1 VAQTAA
7 NVSRRARRKDKIALD
22 RPPGG
27 ARRGLAFAFMAPAL
41 VLLGAFVVYPSIDTL
56 FQSVQDTD
64 GSFFWDRSFIGFD
77 NYAEI
82 ADNQGIRTAIKNNAI
97 WVATAPAIIT
107 GLGLMFA
114 ILTERVRYATAI
126 KIIVFM
132 PMAIS
137 FLATG
142 VIWRVMY
149 DPDPKLGFL
158 NGAMKAVSDVVAPAG
173 PYPRAVSPPETELVK
188 TDAGAIAHADDFQ
201 AGDTAVIGLT
211 AIPETEI
218 PEEAVQAT
226 TPDAPAGGLTV
237 VVWRD
242 FKPGGGE
249 TGVVEEGEFGLPGVA
264 VDVLDDSGA
273 VAVSGVTGPDGSV
286 TFEEVGDGPF
296 TTQVAP
302 SNFDPGFTGVE
313 WFKESLVT
321 PAIIGAFCWMWAG
334 FAVVVIGAGLAALPR
349 DVLEA
354 ARVDGASEWQTFRHV
369 TLPLLAPVL
378 GVVFVTMVINV
389 LKIFDIV
396 LVTAPGDVQDDA
408 NVIALEMYRTAFTGR
423 QFGLGSAI
431 AVLLF
436 ILVIPVMFLNIRR
449 FRRTD

>member
-1 VAQTAA
+1 MAQTAA
-7 NVSRRARRKDKIALD
+7 DVSVPARARKKIALD
-22 RPPGG
+22 KPPGG
-27 ARRGLAFAFMAPAL
+27 ARRWMAAAFLAPAL
-41 VLLGAFVVYPSIDTL
+41 VLLGAFVIYPSIDTI
-56 FQSVQDTD
+56 FQSIQADQ
-64 GSFFWDRSFIGFD
+64 GSYFWERSFIGFD
-77 NYAEI
+77 NYSEI
-82 ADNQGIRTAIKNNAI
+82 ADNRSIRTAIRNNAI

-114 ILTERVRYATAI
+114 LLTERVRYATAI
-126 KIIVFM
+126 KVIVFM

-149 DPDPKLGFL
+149 DSDPRLGFL
-158 NGAMKAVSDVVAPAG
+158 NASINVVADG
-173 PYPRAVSPPETELVK
+173 ISPPGDFPQAVPPPEVNLEKTESGAVA
-188 TDAGAIAHADDFQ
+188 TTEPVDAGS
-201 AGDTAVIGLT
+201 AVVMGLT
-211 AIPETEI
+211 AITE
-218 PEEAVQAT
+218 EELPADAVQAIEPEAP
-226 TPDAPAGGLTV
+226 PDGLAV

-242 FKPGGGE
+242 FQPGGGE
-249 TGVVEEGEFGLPGVA
+249 TGVVEQGEIGLPGI
-264 VDVLDDSGA
+264 DVQLLDSSGEVVDSG
-273 VAVSGVTGPDGSV
+273 STGNDGTLVFSN
-286 TFEEVGDGPF
+286 VGEGPF
-296 TTQVAP
+296 TPQIAA
-302 SNFDPGFTGVE
+302 SNFDPGFTGIQ

-354 ARVDGASEWQTFRHV
+354 ARVDGATEWQTFRHV
-369 TLPLLAPVL
+369 TLPLLTPVL

-436 ILVIPVMFLNIRR
+436 ILVIPVMILNIRR
-449 FRRTD
+449 FRRDN

>member
-1 VAQTAA
+1 MARAA
-7 NVSRRARRKDKIALD
+7 ADATPVVVRGKEKPDK
-22 RPPGG
+22 PPGG
-27 ARRGLAFAFMAPAL
+27 AKRGLAIAFLAPAL
-41 VLLGAFVVYPSIDTL
+41 VLLGAFVIYPTVDTV
-56 FQSVQDTD
+56 FQSVQSEE
-64 GSFFWDRSFIGFD
+64 GSYFWNRPFVGFD

-82 ADNQGIRTAIKNNAI
+82 ADNRNIRTAIRNNAI

-107 GLGLMFA
+107 TLGLIFA

-142 VIWRVMY
+142 VIWRIMY
-149 DPDPKLGFL
+149 DPDPELGFL
-158 NGAMKAVSDVVAPAG
+158 NASIGVVAN
-173 PYPRAVSPPETELVK
+173 RISPPGEFPDAVAPPDAPMQKTE
-188 TDAGAIAHADDFQ
+188 DGALRATNELQ
-201 AGDTAVIGLT
+201 AGDSVSLGLT
-211 AIPETEI
+211 AIAEQDI
-218 PEEAVQAT
+218 PEGSEQAVEPD
-226 TPDAPAGGLTV
+226 TPEDAIGV

-249 TGVVEEGEFGLPGVA
+249 IGVVEEGELGLPGVIVEL
-264 VDVLDDSGA
+264 VDANGEVFQSQET
-273 VAVSGVTGPDGSV
+273 SPDG
-286 TFEEVGDGPF
+286 TAIFAGIRDGTYTP
-296 TTQVAP
+296 QIAA
-302 SNFDPGFTGVE
+302 SNFDVGFTGVT
-313 WFKESLVT
+313 WFKSSIVT

-334 FAVVVIGAGLAALPR
+334 FSVVVIGAGLAALPR

-354 ARVDGASEWQTFRHV
+354 ARVDGATEWQTFRHV

-396 LVTAPGDVQDDA
+396 FVTAPGDVQDDA

-436 ILVIPVMFLNIRR
+436 ILVIPVMFLNVRR
-449 FRRTD
+449 FRRES